1 MMKRLLGFLM
11 VLIGA
16 FLAMGACM
24 TVLVATTDDKP
35 RQQGDPDSPS
45 VMSGNG
51 TFKLGGVEGK
61 NWGVYEARATGNC
74 QWSIRSVARYRE
86 GWILDSGTAAT
97 GEKVTV
103 DIQPDGDVNSFTG
116 QINDD
121 HRLVFMTNGCG
132 IWRAD

>member
-1 MMKRLLGFLM
+1 MKKILGFLM

-24 TVLVATTDDKP
+24 TVLVATTADKP
-35 RQQGDPDSPS
+35 GQQAGTDSPS

-74 QWSIRSVARYRE
+74 QWSIRSIARYRE
-86 GWILDSGTAAT
+86 GWILDSGSAAT

-103 DIQPDGDVNSFTG
+103 HIQPDGDVNSFTG
-116 QINDD
+116 QIDGD
-121 HRLVFMTNGCG
+121 HQLVFMTSGCG
-132 IWRAD
+132 TWSAK